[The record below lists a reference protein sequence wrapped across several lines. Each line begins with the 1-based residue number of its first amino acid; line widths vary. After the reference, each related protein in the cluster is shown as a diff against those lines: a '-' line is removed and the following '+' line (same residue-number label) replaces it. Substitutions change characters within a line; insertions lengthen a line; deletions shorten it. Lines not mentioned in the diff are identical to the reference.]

1 MADRSAGRTA
11 RRWTQARVA
20 VALLWSGAAAA
31 QPTPDA
37 DQIRA
42 QIRSVPAAR
51 VISAPV
57 EQRPAAAA
65 KGRPPAPPPQAVIK
79 QLPPELEAA
88 SNALL
93 AARIKQQTNPTRSI
107 GTPAVGFLKFFSGAA
122 EMPDR
127 DTGEALVLRA
137 FAIASEPLRFDTERR
152 RLRGNILV
160 GVVEVGTTARK
171 TLSTPID
178 FQVVGVTAIPNPIV
192 ASRTSP
198 PFETVT
204 IEVADNG
211 EAAVNVRVR
220 SNLAPDK
227 EETVELKVQRPGITL
242 SVSPEAIQGWGLET
256 AVLTVQSGEPGFG
269 KQALQL
275 TSRIGRLEDNRVH
288 LDDDG
293 MASQVLRSASIGTDT
308 ITARG
313 IPFGEESLQVR
324 YTLPV
329 RFMVAAV
336 LGGLAGGLLR
346 LGKKFRLRSSSA
358 RELGLAVLAGA
369 VVFGLYA
376 LGVNLTGFR
385 LPAQAGEVLVFVVS
399 AVGAFIG
406 TRLLTPSPQTA

>member
-1 MADRSAGRTA
+1 MADRSAGCDDLLRTL
-11 RRWTQARVA
+11 TRVA
-20 VALLWSGAAAA
+20 LALPWAAVVLA
-31 QPTPDA
+31 QPAPDA
-37 DQIRA
+37 AQIRA
-42 QIRSVPAAR
+42 QIRSVPPAK
-51 VISAPV
+51 VISVPVAP
-57 EQRPAAAA
+57 PPSPAA
-65 KGRPPAPPPQAVIK
+65 KGRPSPSGEAVIK
-79 QLPPELEAA
+79 RLPPELEAA

-93 AARIKQQTNPTRSI
+93 AERIRQQTNPTRSI
-107 GTPAVGFLKFFSGAA
+107 ATPGVGFLKFFSGAA

-137 FAIASEPLRFDTERR
+137 LTIASEPLRFDTERR
-152 RLRGNILV
+152 RLRGNILL

-178 FQVVGVTAIPNPIV
+178 FQVIGVSAIPNPIV

-204 IEVADNG
+204 IEVADTG
-211 EAAVNVRVR
+211 ESVVNVRVR

-227 EETVELKVQRPGITL
+227 EEIVELKVQRPGIVL

-256 AVLTVQSGEPGFG
+256 AVLTVQAGEPGFG
-269 KQALQL
+269 RQALQL
-275 TSRIGRLEDNRVH
+275 TSRIGRLDDNHVL
-288 LDDDG
+288 LDDNG
-293 MASQVLRSASIGTDT
+293 MASQIVRSASIGTDT
-308 ITARG
+308 ITVRG
-313 IPFGEESLQVR
+313 IPFGEETRQIR

-336 LGGLAGGLLR
+336 LGGLAGGILR
-346 LGKKFRLRSSSA
+346 IGKKFRLNRSSA

-376 LGVNLTGFR
+376 LGVNLSSFR

-399 AVGAFIG
+399 ALGAFVG
-406 TRLLTPSPQTA
+406 SRLLTPAPPIA